1 MNTALVHY
9 WLVRMRGGEKVL
21 DGLCELLPD
30 ADLYTHVYDRKAI
43 SDSIRARRVY
53 TTFIQKLPRSRI
65 WYPYY
70 LPLMPLALG
79 RLDLSQYDVV
89 ISSES
94 GPAKGVRTDPDTYH
108 LCYCHTPMRYVWD
121 RREDY
126 LREFP
131 SVLRP
136 GGRLVTE
143 WLRSWDQRT
152 ARDVDEFV
160 CNSRF
165 VAERV
170 QRIYGRDARVVY
182 PPVEVDRFQ
191 PADRID
197 DYYLWVG
204 QLVPYKR
211 PRLAVRAFNR
221 MEKSLVM
228 IGEGPLLEEVR
239 TLAGPT
245 VDVRGREPDEVVART
260 YARCRALVF
269 PGVEDFGIVPVEAMA
284 AGRPVIAYREGGAAE
299 TVEEGRTGL
308 FFEEPSE
315 AALVR
320 AVQRFEEAEDDFD
333 AAAIRRH
340 ARQFGRDRF
349 LHEMRQVLEE
359 IGLRTDGP

>member
-1 MNTALVHY
+1 MNPALVHY

-30 ADLYTHVYDRKAI
+30 ADLYTHVYDRNAV
-43 SDSIRARRVY
+43 SENIRSRGVS
-53 TTFIQKLPRSRI
+53 TTFIQQLPRSRT

-79 RLDLSQYDVV
+79 RLDLSEYDVV

-94 GPAKGVRTDPDTYH
+94 GPAKGVRTGPETYH

-126 LREFP
+126 LRDLP

-136 GGRLVTE
+136 GARLVTE
-143 WLRSWDQRT
+143 WLRRWDRGT
-152 ARDVDEFV
+152 ARGVDEFV

-182 PPVEVDRFQ
+182 PPVEVERFQ

-197 DYYLWVG
+197 EFYLWVG

-211 PRLAVRAFNR
+211 PRLVVRAFNR
-221 MEKSLVM
+221 MEKPLLV
-228 IGEGPLLEEVR
+228 IGDGPLLDEVR

-245 VDVRGREPDEVVART
+245 VDVRGREPDDAVASSC
-260 YARCRALVF
+260 ARCRALVF

-284 AGRPVIAYREGGAAE
+284 AGRPVIAYREGGVTE
-299 TVEEGRTGL
+299 TVEAGRTGL
-308 FFEEPSE
+308 FFEEQSE
-315 AALVR
+315 EALVR
-320 AVQRFEEAEDDFD
+320 AVQRFEETEHDFD
-333 AAAIRRH
+333 STAIRRH

-349 LHEMRQVLEE
+349 LHEMRQVLEG
-359 IGLRTDGP
+359 IGLPTDPS